1 MATALSLKRSYLY
14 AREEPTRDRRV
25 RYEAKN
31 PRTLRR
37 ASVELKIDK
46 GALEDSEDG
55 RNSDW
60 ETIKAVLN
68 FLGYEPKF
76 VHATLISRLVIS
88 ECHQIIQL
96 SASQIDNYHQN
107 RKRIVTIQSTPGS
120 AGSRCR
126 ECFRRS
132 RYLDS
137 SCELKEQKS
146 LSVADPAKREK
157 DGHVDIGFSNLING
171 SNFSDFVALRP
182 QPLFHSPVKSS
193 CCFPS

>member
-1 MATALSLKRSYLY
+1 MAHCLHESQVSRLMATALSLKRSYLY

-60 ETIKAVLN
+60 ETIKAILN

-76 VHATLISRLVIS
+76 VHATLVSRFVVA
-88 ECHQIIQL
+88 ERHQVMQF
-96 SASQIDNYHQN
+96 SASQIDRYHRD
-107 RKRIVTIQSTPGS
+107 RKRVVNAKHTRVTRFKAPRILP
-120 AGSRCR
+120 
-126 ECFRRS
+126 
-132 RYLDS
+132 
-137 SCELKEQKS
+137 K
-146 LSVADPAKREK
+146 V
-157 DGHVDIGFSNLING
+157 DGRKQILRL
-171 SNFSDFVALRP
+171 AL
-182 QPLFHSPVKSS
+182 
-193 CCFPS
+193 